1 MEANKKMKILLIF
14 FLLTGCSTLFLKEK
28 EKVKE
33 KEFICTKID
42 CGDENIDQL
51 TEEERKQN
59 IIACIKLL
67 PECISE

>member
-1 MEANKKMKILLIF
+1 MKILLIF
-14 FLLTGCSTLFLKEK
+14 FLLTGCSTLFIKEK

-42 CGDENIDQL
+42 CGDENVDQMV
-51 TEEERKQN
+51 EEEKRKQN

-67 PECISE
+67 PECVSE

>member
-1 MEANKKMKILLIF
+1 MKILLIF
-14 FLLTGCSTLFLKEK
+14 FLLTGCSTFLIKEK
-28 EKVKE
+28 EKVEEKE

-59 IIACIKLL
+59 IIACIKLK

>member
-1 MEANKKMKILLIF
+1 MKILLIF
-14 FLLTGCSTLFLKEK
+14 FLLTGCSTFLIK

-51 TEEERKQN
+51 TEEERKKN
-59 IIACIKLL
+59 IIACIKLK

>member
-1 MEANKKMKILLIF
+1 MKILLIF
-14 FLLTGCSTLFLKEK
+14 FLLTGCSTFLIKEK

-59 IIACIKLL
+59 IIACIKLK

>member
-1 MEANKKMKILLIF
+1 MKILLIF
-14 FLLTGCSTLFLKEK
+14 FLLTGCSTFLIKEK
-28 EKVKE
+28 EKVEEKE

-51 TEEERKQN
+51 TEEERKKN
-59 IIACIKLL
+59 IIACIKLK